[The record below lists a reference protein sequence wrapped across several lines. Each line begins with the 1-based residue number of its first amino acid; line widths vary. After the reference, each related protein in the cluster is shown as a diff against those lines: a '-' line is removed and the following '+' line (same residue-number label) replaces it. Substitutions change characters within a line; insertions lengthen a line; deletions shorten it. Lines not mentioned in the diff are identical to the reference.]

1 MEHSSP
7 FYHHTPVGRDDVRFL
22 GQGGDA
28 PGNMV
33 FPHYSDN
40 DSDDPDT
47 QRLADLTGHQI
58 INKDIYAEYGN
69 GVNPSPEGC

>member
-1 MEHSSP
+1 METVSP
-7 FYHHTPVGRDDVRFL
+7 FYHHTPSTQNEGIYL

-28 PGNMV
+28 PGNIV

-47 QRLADLTGHQI
+47 ERLSHMHGCQP
-58 INKDIYAEYGN
+58 INNDIYAEYGN
-69 GVNPSPEGC
+69 GVTRTP